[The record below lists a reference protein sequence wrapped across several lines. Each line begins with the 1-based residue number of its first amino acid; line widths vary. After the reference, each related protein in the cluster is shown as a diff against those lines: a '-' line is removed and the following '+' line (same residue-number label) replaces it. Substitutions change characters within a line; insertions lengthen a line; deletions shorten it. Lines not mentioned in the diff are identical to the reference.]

1 MASVC
6 ERETAPARLSGKC
19 LGSPLRGPARAEG
32 RAGSTDPSHPDPS
45 ACSSRTRSREP
56 SAGPRPC
63 PARPLPE
70 SVPAASCVKR
80 GAAAPRESSQERSVT
95 RGVCD
100 SVPPPPTGADLDS
113 TTDKGRASRVGG
125 QIRKVDGPG
134 AGSVPPR
141 TAAAALGGSA
151 PPQHLEHSPGL
162 AGPRVSG
169 DSAKACLIHTRCS

>member
-1 MASVC
+1 MDLGHVAPVC

-19 LGSPLRGPARAEG
+19 LGSPLRGPASAEG

-100 SVPPPPTGADLDS
+100 SVPPTPHWGRLEGPAGWVAKSGRWTGQGPARFHREQRQLPWGAQLHPSTWSIALAWRDLEFQ
-113 TTDKGRASRVGG
+113 G
-125 QIRKVDGPG
+125 IPRKP
-134 AGSVPPR
+134 A
-141 TAAAALGGSA
+141 
-151 PPQHLEHSPGL
+151 
-162 AGPRVSG
+162 
-169 DSAKACLIHTRCS
+169 

>member
-1 MASVC
+1 MDLGHVASVC
-6 ERETAPARLSGKC
+6 ERGAAPARLSGKC
-19 LGSPLRGPARAEG
+19 LGSPLRCPARAEG

-45 ACSSRTRSREP
+45 ACSSRTWNREP
-56 SAGPRPC
+56 SADPRPC

-70 SVPAASCVKR
+70 SAPAASCVKR
-80 GAAAPRESSQERSVT
+80 GAAAPRESSQERRVT

-100 SVPPPPTGADLDS
+100 SVPPPPP
-113 TTDKGRASRVGG
+113 GG

-169 DSAKACLIHTRCS
+169 GSPKACLIHTRCS